1 MTESQSIV
9 VLITAP
15 SAEKAAELGRAIVE
29 ERLAACANIVPGVRS
44 IYRWEGKV
52 CDDAEVLMVV
62 KTQQALFDRLE
73 ARVKALHPYDCPEI
87 IALPIVRGH
96 APYLQWIADSVE
108 R

>member
-73 ARVKALHPYDCPEI
+73 ARVKGLHPYDCPEI